1 MEKHIS
7 VLLDESIQSLNLE
20 DESIIVD
27 CTLGYG
33 GHSSEIL
40 KRIKRGSLFAF
51 DQDQEA
57 IDYATERLS
66 AIGTNFTVIKS
77 NFKNLKKE
85 LEQRGITEVDGIL
98 FDLGVSSPQLDEGRR
113 GFSYHQDAPL
123 DMRMDQSVPFSAVD
137 VVNSY
142 SEADLTRIFYQ
153 YGEEK
158 YAPSI
163 ARNIVKKRSEKP
175 IEMTFELADIIRSS
189 VPEKVRKKGHPAR
202 KVFQAIRIEV
212 NQELPILESSLK
224 DALSLLKVGGRLAVI
239 TFHSLEDRI
248 VKNCF
253 KEVCSVDPKVKGLPS
268 IPDMYLPNYQLVYRK
283 AIEPSEEEL
292 ERNNRAR
299 SAKLRV
305 VERIK

>member
-98 FDLGVSSPQLDEGRR
+98 FDLGVSSPQ
-113 GFSYHQDAPL
+113 
-123 DMRMDQSVPFSAVD
+123 
-137 VVNSY
+137 
-142 SEADLTRIFYQ
+142 
-153 YGEEK
+153 
-158 YAPSI
+158 
-163 ARNIVKKRSEKP
+163 
-175 IEMTFELADIIRSS
+175 
-189 VPEKVRKKGHPAR
+189 
-202 KVFQAIRIEV
+202 
-212 NQELPILESSLK
+212 
-224 DALSLLKVGGRLAVI
+224 
-239 TFHSLEDRI
+239 
-248 VKNCF
+248 
-253 KEVCSVDPKVKGLPS
+253 
-268 IPDMYLPNYQLVYRK
+268 
-283 AIEPSEEEL
+283 
-292 ERNNRAR
+292 
-299 SAKLRV
+299 
-305 VERIK
+305 